1 MSRLVVLLPD
11 QQVASPYL
19 QAKLSAAGVTRLSQ
33 LAIAQRN
40 KLAALAEVVTARLAS
55 DMLDRLATD
64 CIAKTGI
71 DLQVD
76 AGALKTSMVN
86 TGFLAPLAD
95 MLVNSW
101 RAAIGQL
108 MATPMAMP
116 QPFSMADAMKLIHE
130 RIATEGARLFAQ
142 EILRQLDSQALLTQ
156 WRATLGDTKAEGLFA
171 LFDDQC
177 RQLREYC
184 EQMGE
189 HGA

>member
-1 MSRLVVLLPD
+1 V
-11 QQVASPYL
+11 
-19 QAKLSAAGVTRLSQ
+19 SQ

-76 AGALKTSMVN
+76 AGALKSSMLS
-86 TGFLAPLAD
+86 TGFLSPLAD

-101 RAAIGQL
+101 RAAVGKL
-108 MATPMAMP
+108 MGTPMSTP

-142 EILRQLDSQALLTQ
+142 EILRQLDTPALLTR
-156 WRATLGDTKAEGLFA
+156 WRATLGDTHGEGLFA
-171 LFDDQC
+171 LFDVQC
-177 RQLREYC
+177 RQLRQYY